1 MATIVTRLGKGSAL
15 TFTEVDNNFSNLNT
29 DKLESVSEDT
39 TPALGGNLNVN
50 GNSIVSASNGNIPIT
65 ANGTGIIQLGS
76 PVTVNQFNSH
86 KEKIYA
92 HPSTSGTLSI
102 DPANG
107 PIQYLTLDGNI
118 TINGFAN
125 GATGHTV
132 SLIIDG
138 SEGSYTITL
147 GADILKPGGTLALTD
162 GGADLLTI
170 TLIDDE
176 TPVYIATIVND
187 FQ

>member
-15 TFTEVDNNFSNLNT
+15 TFTEVDDNFSNLNT
-29 DKLESVSEDT
+29 DKLESVSQDT
-39 TPALGGNLNVN
+39 TPALGGNLDVS
-50 GNSIVSASNGNIPIT
+50 GNSIISSSNGNIPIT

-86 KEKIYA
+86 KEKVYE
-92 HPSTSGTLSI
+92 HPSTSGTLTI

-107 PIQYLTLDGNI
+107 PIQYLTLDDNI
-118 TINGFAN
+118 TINGFTN

-132 SLIIDG
+132 TLVIDG
-138 SEGSYTITL
+138 SAGSYTLTL
-147 GADILKPGGTLALTD
+147 GGDFLVPGGSIALTD
-162 GGADLLTI
+162 GGADVLTL
-170 TLIDDE
+170 TLIDDV